1 VRYVP
6 DVLNEDA
13 LTIYVDGSQRGKPRR
28 GGIGIHFVWVNKA
41 GDEECHDEPFPSTK
55 NANNQQMELEA
66 PSAAL
71 EIVHRGRL
79 PVEIARFEKIVI
91 RSDSKYVCE
100 NVNNAKFVWP
110 KNKWRT
116 QAGAAVQ
123 NVADWETLLKWL
135 HRFYREHRI
144 RVEFEWVPGKKGR
157 HAAIVDKLAKKSSDR
172 AAFGRARPALVR
184 RKKTTAE
191 VASGSVRVTGQV
203 MVVHVIEVRY
213 VPKRRTDSRCKYEV
227 ISDNSHHQGAVDWA
241 ETDQPV
247 DAGHTY
253 QVRMNDD
260 QANPRIVKVLE
271 EVTEDLGQYVDALK
285 AFGRPATIKEI
296 RAKLPAAPKPMSRG
310 AVQLRLDRLVD
321 EGQAQRERSPE
332 GRRPYVYEIEPE
344 AVAALEPPLPGTPAE
359 RSPSEVIGKSSSTA

>member
-1 VRYVP
+1 MRYVP

-13 LTIYVDGSQRGKPRR
+13 LTIYVDGSQRATPRR
-28 GGIGIHFVWVNKA
+28 GGIGIHFVWVNEA
-41 GDEECHDEPFPSTK
+41 GNEESYDEQLPSTK

-79 PVEIARFEKIVI
+79 PVEIARFKKIVV
-91 RSDSKYVCE
+91 RSDSTYVCE
-100 NVNNAKFVWP
+100 NLYNAKFVWP

-116 QAGAAVQ
+116 QAGTAVQ
-123 NVADWETLLKWL
+123 NVDDWETLLRWL
-135 HRFYREHRI
+135 HRFSKEHRI
-144 RVEFEWVPGKKGR
+144 RVDFEWVPGKKGR
-157 HAAIVDKLAKKSSDR
+157 HATMVDKLAKKSSDSPS
-172 AAFGRARPALVR
+172 FGRARPALVR
-184 RKKTTAE
+184 RKRTTAE
-191 VASGSVRVTGQV
+191 VASGSVRVTGQL

-213 VPKRRTDSRCKYEV
+213 VPQRRSESRLKYEV
-227 ISDNSHHQGAVDWA
+227 VSDGGPDAGAVDWA

-253 QVRMNDD
+253 RVRMNED
-260 QANPRIVKVLE
+260 QANPRIMEVLE
-271 EVTEDLGQYVDALK
+271 EVTEDLGPFVDALRS
-285 AFGRPATIKEI
+285 FGRPATIKEI

-332 GRRPYVYEIEPE
+332 GRRPYVYGIEPE
-344 AVAALEPPLPGTPAE
+344 GVAPLEPPPPGTPAE
-359 RSPSEVIGKSSSTA
+359 RSPSEVTGKSS